1 MTRFDLM
8 VFAMILAGIAFAA
21 PVQETFES
29 NREKILA
36 ESTSVIGD
44 WVFSVGRA
52 KQTLRAG
59 DEVGFSK
66 AATLAFAN
74 LDRLNFKN
82 VQWPASVE
90 TDEKKVVWIIYRSEH
105 PFGLTIEGGQRV
117 YSNKTDNDKYLVVMA
132 FPRAKVFMDTPR
144 REDIEAAISQYRDE
158 LKRMAEEANRIVAA
172 RSATNGLD
180 VEKAQI
186 DGRLDDNGKVKK
198 YENFDADL
206 IL

>member
-8 VFAMILAGIAFAA
+8 VFAMILAGIAFAV

-44 WVFSVGRA
+44 LVFSVGRA

-74 LDRLNFKN
+74 LDLLNFKN
-82 VQWPASVE
+82 VQWPASVGA
-90 TDEKKVVWIIYRSEH
+90 DCRR
-105 PFGLTIEGGQRV
+105 FQR
-117 YSNKTDNDKYLVVMA
+117 
-132 FPRAKVFMDTPR
+132 
-144 REDIEAAISQYRDE
+144 
-158 LKRMAEEANRIVAA
+158 
-172 RSATNGLD
+172 
-180 VEKAQI
+180 
-186 DGRLDDNGKVKK
+186 DG
-198 YENFDADL
+198 FDL
-206 IL
+206 PT